1 MMFTRILKMI
11 KKLLLTILAALAFFG
26 FVEGSLAVIQLDE
39 NLRPENLPSY
49 ELPDEGTV
57 DDNPE
62 TRATQSVILFVGSIV
77 TQVLLFTGS
86 IAIIF
91 LIISGARY
99 IFAFGK
105 DEQIEKGK
113 RGVFWSLMG
122 LIIIL
127 LSYAIVQGVLQV
139 ILQVDESVN

>member
-1 MMFTRILKMI
+1 MMFIRIPMS
-11 KKLLLTILAALAFFG
+11 KKILIAVLATVAFFG
-26 FVEGSLAVIQLDE
+26 LVESSLAVIQLDE
-39 NLRPENLPSY
+39 NLRPDNLPSY
-49 ELPDEGTV
+49 ELPEEGTIE
-57 DDNPE
+57 DNPE
-62 TRATQSVILFVGSIV
+62 TRATQSVIMFVGNIIA
-77 TQVLLFTGS
+77 QVLVFTGS

-105 DEQIEKGK
+105 DEQIERGK

-127 LSYAIVQGVLQV
+127 LSYAIVQGVLQIV
-139 ILQVDESVN
+139 LQVDESVN